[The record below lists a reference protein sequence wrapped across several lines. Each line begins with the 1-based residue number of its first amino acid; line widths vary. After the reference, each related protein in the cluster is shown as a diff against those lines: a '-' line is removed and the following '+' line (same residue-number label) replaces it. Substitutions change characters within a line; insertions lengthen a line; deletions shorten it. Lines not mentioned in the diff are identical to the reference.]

1 MHTERRLSRAESLGA
16 SSQGPGTQGAHGRVL
31 LDLSSF
37 ESPKEGSDFC
47 LTTLPTKALHLT
59 GT

>member
-1 MHTERRLSRAESLGA
+1 
-16 SSQGPGTQGAHGRVL
+16 L

-59 GT
+59 GIYIIHTGRG

>member
-1 MHTERRLSRAESLGA
+1 M
-16 SSQGPGTQGAHGRVL
+16 L

-59 GT
+59 GIGNTIHMYTRRVPGVR